1 MKITVQLFA
10 ILREAAGASQLDLE
24 VPAGT
29 TARQIA
35 QMLAE
40 RFPKFRAHLHTLSF
54 AVNNEIVPA
63 NTKVVNASEIA
74 LLPPVSGG

>member
-24 VPAGT
+24 IPTPT
-29 TARQIA
+29 TARQVSQI
-35 QMLAE
+35 LAE
-40 RFPKFRAHLHTLSF
+40 RFPKLRGHLPVVSF
-54 AVNNEIVPA
+54 AVNGEIVAAETMITSP
-63 NTKVVNASEIA
+63 SEVA